1 MYHQFLGP
9 PNFWRELLTCTS
21 ANTTAHTYTNSPKH
35 CVCLSQTLFDVRWR
49 LHRVRCVRLLACIP
63 LADCA
68 EQCYAALA
76 RCIFRTCQT
85 GHKTFSLRDLGS
97 EQKPTD
103 SPRRKW
109 KRSSQLRSLLGEG
122 STTLLHPGALVPFRL
137 CK

>member
-35 CVCLSQTLFDVRWR
+35 CVCLSQTLVDVRWR

-68 EQCYAALA
+68 QQRYAALSALA
-76 RCIFRTCQT
+76 RCMHFSHLSNRAQNFFTSQFRFGT
-85 GHKTFSLRDLGS
+85 KTHGLA
-97 EQKPTD
+97 
-103 SPRRKW
+103 
-109 KRSSQLRSLLGEG
+109 LLVNGKG
-122 STTLLHPGALVPFRL
+122 QVNYDRY
-137 CK
+137 